1 MLQLTNLTTHRWH
14 DTGTYIF
21 HPVQLLYPIPPSSI
35 FLYPLPTYTH
45 NTHTH
50 LHALLLLLVDGGR
63 CCFAS
68 RLPLPLALEADGV
81 VLPGRAGRRRRL
93 PRQEPEEAVGGCASL
108 QRRPGLQRLHLHA
121 SRTRSLA
128 AWQQQ
133 HEDKDEREPTAPHER
148 PPTTRRDGEK
158 WSRSR
163 WQVCEGPGLKK
174 EVTGFGGAELQMEP
188 EEEGGGGV
196 IYIYSNQDVPM
207 RLFGC

>member
-21 HPVQLLYPIPPSSI
+21 SSCPTSISYIPFSSI

-45 NTHTH
+45 THTCMPS
-50 LHALLLLLVDGGR
+50 

-108 QRRPGLQRLHLHA
+108 QRRPGLERLHLHA

-163 WQVCEGPGLKK
+163 WQVCVKGLKK

-188 EEEGGGGV
+188 EEEEGGGGV
-196 IYIYSNQDVPM
+196 IYIYSNQDVPTM